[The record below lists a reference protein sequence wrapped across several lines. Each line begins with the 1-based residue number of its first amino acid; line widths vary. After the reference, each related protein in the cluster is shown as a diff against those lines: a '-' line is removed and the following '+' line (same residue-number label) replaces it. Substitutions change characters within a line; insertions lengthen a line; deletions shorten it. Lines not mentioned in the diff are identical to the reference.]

1 MNSKFDAI
9 VIGTGQSGP
18 ALAVR
23 LAAAGHQTAIIE
35 RKLFGGTCVNVG
47 CVPTKTLVA
56 SARAAHVARHAADY
70 GVMIGGA
77 IHVDMVRVKARK
89 DAVVSQSNLGVH
101 NWLKGTP
108 NLTVFEGHGRLEGA
122 QAVRVNGDLLQ
133 ADKIFINAGGRATIP
148 DIPGLADIDYLTNSS
163 MMDVDFLP
171 QHLVIIGGSYIGLEF
186 AQMYRRFGS
195 RVTVLEH
202 GPRIVSREDEEVS
215 AALQNILANEGI
227 EFCVNAKNLRL
238 AKREGNVVVAMNDGG
253 ASQEVVGSHLLLAVG
268 RVPNTN
274 DLGLDTAGVKTNDRS
289 YIEVDDQLR
298 TSVPGI
304 WALGDVNGRGAF
316 THTSYNDYEI
326 LAANL
331 LDGESR
337 SLKDRI
343 SCYALFTDP
352 PLARVGMNTGEAQ
365 KWTQA
370 TGKKVLIGKMLMSRV
385 GRARERG
392 ETQGFM
398 RVLVAA
404 ESKKILGATLLGIEG
419 DEAIHCILDVMS
431 ANAPYTVIQRAMHI
445 HPTVSE
451 LIPTLFGSLQPL
463 AMSA

>member
-18 ALAVR
+18 ALAAR

-77 IHVDMVRVKARK
+77 IHVDMVKVKARK
-89 DAVVSQSNLGVH
+89 DAVVSQSNLGVT

-108 NLTVFEGHGRLEGA
+108 NLTVIEGHGRLEGA

-133 ADKIFINAGGRATIP
+133 ADKIFINAGGRATVP

-202 GPRIVSREDEEVS
+202 GPRIVSR
-215 AALQNILANEGI
+215 
-227 EFCVNAKNLRL
+227 
-238 AKREGNVVVAMNDGG
+238 
-253 ASQEVVGSHLLLAVG
+253 
-268 RVPNTN
+268 
-274 DLGLDTAGVKTNDRS
+274 
-289 YIEVDDQLR
+289 
-298 TSVPGI
+298 
-304 WALGDVNGRGAF
+304 
-316 THTSYNDYEI
+316 
-326 LAANL
+326 
-331 LDGESR
+331 
-337 SLKDRI
+337 
-343 SCYALFTDP
+343 
-352 PLARVGMNTGEAQ
+352 
-365 KWTQA
+365 
-370 TGKKVLIGKMLMSRV
+370 
-385 GRARERG
+385 
-392 ETQGFM
+392 
-398 RVLVAA
+398 
-404 ESKKILGATLLGIEG
+404 
-419 DEAIHCILDVMS
+419 
-431 ANAPYTVIQRAMHI
+431 
-445 HPTVSE
+445 
-451 LIPTLFGSLQPL
+451 
-463 AMSA
+463 